1 MTIHKFNDFLIY
13 QYFWIQ
19 FTKQNANSGKLI
31 PIFFSLRLI
40 IIFNFKTMFLWF
52 VALKYHPSNF
62 IPVIWYFLPI
72 SEEITF
78 PQLTLIGFRKCD
90 VTSMTTVYVLKK
102 VCFVHSIFLQHA
114 FCTKITFVLSR
125 PNSSYHCYI
134 NQSCYNT

>member
-19 FTKQNANSGKLI
+19 FTKQNAASWKLI

-40 IIFNFKTMFLWF
+40 IIFELQNHVSMICNSQISS
-52 VALKYHPSNF
+52 LKFHTCYL
-62 IPVIWYFLPI
+62 VFLPI

-78 PQLTLIGFRKCD
+78 PQLTLISFRKCD

-102 VCFVHSIFLQHA
+102 VCFVHSTFLQHA